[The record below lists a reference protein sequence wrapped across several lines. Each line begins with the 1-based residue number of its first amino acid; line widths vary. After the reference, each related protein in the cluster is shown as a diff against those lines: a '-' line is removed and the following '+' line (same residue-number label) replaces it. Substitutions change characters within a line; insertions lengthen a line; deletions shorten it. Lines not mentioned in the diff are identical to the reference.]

1 MNTQRISFQSPLY
14 PGAQGSDVAA
24 AQAMLAELDYPV
36 AQSERDA
43 RHYGPSTVEAVR
55 RWRRQNELPDEPFLD
70 LDALALLRKH
80 DLALERVVHGVIAL
94 ADGSAVGGL
103 LVTAIDR
110 DFRAEQEL
118 GKAVTDDGGRYRIV
132 YRAADAVRAEK
143 GLADVGLRIHTG
155 DGKMQLYASRS
166 AELAMNAPR
175 DIRLDAVV
183 SLPDGA
189 VPSEFACIAA
199 TLAGLTGDVGPAAIG
214 EDPASDE
221 VDFLARESGIDL
233 ERLGHFAMAAR
244 VGDLA
249 ELPAAYFYGLLREDG
264 LHGVGDGRAGA
275 VLTPVD
281 LRTPTRAVLFEAV
294 LLDGKDSQRVLRRAV
309 RKHLIGPEL
318 LEQAG
323 AIHER
328 LQQWRDEARKYVDHE
343 LPQRVAA
350 VLDGVVGAGREAD
363 LVSLLTAIDVN
374 GLPGLFE
381 RFDMAGIFSL
391 SDRPEAQARLGLA
404 DLLGLHP
411 GLVSEVVEGAGAGT
425 PEQVRKLAQLERK
438 DWSAMIERGNLRLGG
453 APISSA
459 SAASARRQASAIVR
473 RFEQRYPTAAF
484 AAQLGRRQPAA
495 VPESEGIAAL
505 FDRHPDFDLRR
516 HKLRP
521 FLKAAGDEQVPAAVL
536 DGVERV
542 QRVFQ
547 LAGDYRKTEALLA
560 AGYDSAAAI
569 VAAGR
574 GQFVRDARRAAG
586 LGAARAADMFE
597 AASNRNLAAL
607 TVAANLRTLDWPA
620 ALEGESAASLRAS
633 FQALAL
639 EHPDL
644 ASLFG
649 AGDACACAHCRSIY
663 GPAAYFADIMRFL
676 RNRLV
681 RDTTVTPSPSTR
693 SAREILF
700 ARRPDLGQIDLDCAN
715 AEVPVPHIDIVCELL
730 EEMVA
735 PDAGFTFNA
744 ATLAAGRA
752 PAALLAAVRAAGFQ
766 ILDNAVLY
774 GPYAGDRF
782 MLRDP
787 GIAIAVDGPAPN
799 WTLRRLRQTHGTPAE
814 RAAAPEY
821 VNADAHML
829 LAAGKAAFGL
839 PFDLFHA
846 ETVALLN
853 AAGSAR
859 ADLMRALKTPAAP
872 GAEVLAGEV
881 LGLTPAERRL
891 VFSAAVADQPAI
903 WGVPGPAAASTM
915 KRLDIFLDRT
925 GLDYAGVE
933 PLLARPW
940 IAGGL
945 DLFIRHL
952 DSSCD
957 LASKEIQHLDDAVL
971 DRVHRV
977 LRLARRTGLAPRD
990 VDRLASAPRLG
1001 GGDLGAAAL
1010 QALST
1015 LLPLAAALAVEPARL
1030 ITWLD
1035 RIAVDGEPSD
1045 HALLFQNTAATG
1057 PLDPMLAPAA
1067 LAANEAADTAVP
1079 GSGVRLAAV
1088 AEDLALAFGVGTS
1101 DMDLL
1106 VAHLGTAALLG
1117 PDPVLSAAALAA
1129 AFGRIG
1135 LARALGLGMPD
1146 YLMLERLSGADPLA
1160 GAAELAA
1167 LVETA
1172 RRVDAAAVPLVELE
1186 YRLARR
1192 AANLAEWDLA
1202 DSAITTALLALRTAL
1217 TQAQAEH
1224 ASPYDAGVTA
1234 LEQIPALELLL
1245 QRWPALDAGA
1255 MARLTD
1261 LVRAEPPTAAMGA
1274 AAKNVIDDLLAA
1286 LPNAAAIK
1294 AAIDALVAALGA
1306 EPQRQALLQ
1315 QLMQGL
1321 ADHAR
1326 MAAALDA
1333 AAVALQAVTAT
1344 ERALADVLLAGVRL
1358 AIAAVPTALTG
1369 LLTTGDIANPAVAIT
1384 PAGTPNLYRALRLAH
1399 AVAGLATPFDPVPE
1413 LLAFLLAKGPGLG
1426 WLALDTLPFETG
1438 GAVIALDSWLDL
1450 VDVFALA
1457 RRFPAVDMPG
1467 QPGVTVTVAAVFDLA
1482 LGAGPAPAPLLD
1494 RLAILTGWPRGLL
1507 GDVSAHFGR
1516 TLADYRHPGTWLAD
1530 ERALLAVHA
1539 LGTDVTEAFTFCA
1552 ENLGPTD
1559 AAAARRVLRTRH
1571 DPADWF
1577 GVLKTLM
1584 DPLRERK
1591 RDALVTQVLTTHPA
1605 LPTKADLYD
1614 YLLTDTEW
1622 SARMPSSRLVHAH
1635 GTVQLFLRR
1644 CIEGLEPAAVA
1655 DLDNDPDWRWWDSM
1669 KNYRVWEVGRKVF
1682 VDAQYYLRPEWRDDK
1697 TEAFA
1702 DFERHL
1708 MENDVTEENVE
1719 AAFEGYLDRLDDI
1732 AFLDVLA
1739 TCYDFDLQNL
1749 HVFAATKGGDPRGYY
1764 HRMLQRERS
1773 WTPWRKI
1780 DLDITGEHLIAFFR
1794 NNRLYLAWATFTEKG
1809 DETQSL
1815 PFPQPSGAATQPLP
1829 RPLRWTEISLAVS
1842 EYTGKKWLPRRVADT
1857 PIPTPKD
1864 VTPLDRKTIVL
1875 GVSPDPERFSVSV
1888 YHADIWPYLRHVG
1901 SFLLTGCKG
1910 YPEARAGTGD
1920 LIRLLPLFKD
1930 TAPRGQRLQ
1939 EQELDADDE
1948 LAYASVFGGSGF
1960 QLLFGRTVGQTPA
1973 AFRVTYPY
1981 QASELDRLLSALLA
1995 GATGKHSRDFT
2006 ILIFGTLMP
2015 FFYEDNRRGFI
2026 LIPGFYGE
2034 LDPETGERTTAKTF
2048 SDVRQLVVDVFLLTI
2063 KYLQLLAAAPTQAD
2077 KDAVI
2082 ADLLDDPEYKRIVQE
2097 FNSYRGTRYGIVVRN
2112 FHHPL
2117 ACHLRQQFFRGGIPA
2132 LLARSTQLHQGG
2144 FVFEDALNGHAPA
2157 PVILP
2162 PFPREELEFDRA
2174 SAYSDINWEL
2184 TYHAPH
2190 LIATRMMEA
2199 DDVEGYD
2206 AAETWLRYIFDPR
2219 GSSNDPAPQRYWNT
2233 KPFFQRGAAEYG
2245 LQLIDTILGRI
2256 AHDPNGVIE
2265 TELANAVLEWRRAPF
2280 KPYLV
2285 ARSRTVAFQQ
2295 AIVELTARLFIRRG
2309 DAYFRRDQLEDL
2321 VMASLDYSRA
2331 ERLLGARPRVVPP
2344 AVPVPPE
2351 NYNQLAERLD
2361 LFGNALAKLENLLP
2375 DPSVLPHGG
2384 AELPPL
2390 PLSLESLYFCI
2401 PPSDKLFELWD
2412 TLAERQFNLRNSRN
2426 IDGVERELSLFA
2438 PPLSVEALL
2447 QAAASGL
2454 SISAILDALSA
2465 PRPPYRF
2472 RVMLRQAIE
2481 LADVAAS
2488 FAGRLEQALAARDNE
2503 GLQRL
2508 KAEHEG
2514 RLLAEQVRAL
2524 ELERDAAI
2532 ETIASAQ
2539 KARQGHA
2546 ENQAFY
2552 FGRPYMNGWETAAVV
2567 SYGIATALQAV
2578 VAIGYAAAGG
2588 LSLVPSFMLGAAGFG
2603 GSPTVNAQTG
2613 GRDYSSSARDF
2624 VVGAVGALGATLE
2637 KAGAMLD
2644 HQGSY
2649 QVRHED
2655 WQNSA
2660 RAAQREMERADIE
2673 IRLANIRRDI
2683 AVEQLRVHGVRRQQG
2698 AAEEAYLRAKFTSRE
2713 LFDWSAGQLRGLSRQ
2728 MYNLAFEA
2736 ARAAERCFQF
2746 ELGSI
2751 DVFIRPGQ
2759 WNDARQGLL
2768 AADQLNADL
2777 RRMSAAWLA
2786 RNVRERELVSQL
2798 SLARLDPTALTEL
2811 RMSGRCT
2818 IQVPEAVFDLEH
2830 PGHYFRRIKALQVT
2844 VPCVAGP
2851 YTGVPLKVTQ
2861 TSNRIRVETGRRAGA
2876 ADDVTAY
2883 SEDPAG
2889 DSRFR
2894 YNVGAIQSIATSR
2907 GQEDSGLFGLN
2918 FDDDR
2923 YLPFEGSGVIGTY
2936 VLELPPTLRPF
2947 DYGTISDVVLG
2958 FQYTARDGG
2967 GSLRTLAANTLRVR
2981 LNTLALKTGRTGL
2994 FQAFDLRRDRPD
3006 VWHRLT
3012 TVGSADLTLS
3022 AQDLPYFTAG
3032 HALALSAVRLIAKVD
3047 GAPANHVITV
3057 AGTPVTLNPAAEPEL
3072 AGLLASTA
3080 AGFALDTPVTLGT
3093 ALAPALRELL
3103 VIVNYTVTS

>member
-14 PGAQGSDVAA
+14 PGAEGADVAS
-24 AQAMLAELDYPV
+24 AQAMLAEQGYPV
-36 AQSERDA
+36 AQTEQDA
-43 RHYGPSTVEAVR
+43 RYYGPSMVEAVR
-55 RWRRQNELPDEPFLD
+55 RWRRQHALPDEAFLD
-70 LDALALLRKH
+70 LDALALLRKQG
-80 DLALERVVHGVIAL
+80 LELERVVHGAVTL
-94 ADGSAVGGL
+94 EDGSAVGGL
-103 LVTAIDR
+103 LVTAVDR

-118 GKAVTDDGGRYRIV
+118 GKAVTDEGGRYRIV

-143 GLADVGLRIHTG
+143 GVADVGLRVHTG
-155 DGKMQLYASRS
+155 DGKTLLHASRS
-166 AELAMNAPR
+166 DELAMNAPPVV
-175 DIRLDAVV
+175 RLDAVV

-189 VPSEFACIAA
+189 VLSEFADIAA
-199 TLAGLTGDVGPAAIG
+199 TLAGLTGDVAPATIG

-221 VDFLARESGIDL
+221 VDFLARESGISL
-233 ERLGHFAMAAR
+233 ERLGHFVMAAR
-244 VGDLA
+244 VATLADLPP
-249 ELPAAYFYGLLREDG
+249 EYFYGLLREDG
-264 LHGVGDGRAGA
+264 LHGIARARA

-281 LRTPTRAVLFEAV
+281 LRTPARAVLFEAV
-294 LLDGKDSQRVLRRAV
+294 LLELKDTRHILRRAV
-309 RKHLIGPEL
+309 RKHLIGPEM
-318 LEQAG
+318 LEQAD

-328 LQQWRDEARKYVDHE
+328 LQQWRDEARKYVEHE
-343 LPQRVAA
+343 LPRRVAG

-363 LVSLLTAIDVN
+363 LVTLLTAIDVN

-381 RFDMAGIFSL
+381 RLDMAGIFSL

-411 GLVSEVVEGAGAGT
+411 GLVSEVVEGASATT

-438 DWSAMIERGNLRLGG
+438 DWSTLIERGNLRLGG
-453 APISSA
+453 APVP
-459 SAASARRQASAIVR
+459 AASARRQASAIVR

-484 AAQLGRRQPAA
+484 AAQLARRQPAA
-495 VPESEGIAAL
+495 VPESAGIAAL
-505 FDRHPDFDLRR
+505 LDRHPDFDLRR

-521 FLKAAGDEQVPAAVL
+521 FLKAAGDAQVPAEVL

-547 LAGDYRKTEALLA
+547 LTGDYRRTEALLA

-574 GQFVRDARRAAG
+574 GQFVRDARAG
-586 LGAARAADMFE
+586 GIGAARAADVFE
-597 AASNRNLAAL
+597 AASNRNLAAV
-607 TVAANLRTLDWPA
+607 TVAANLRTLDWPV
-620 ALEGESAASLRAS
+620 ALEGESAATLRAS
-633 FQALAL
+633 FEALAL

-663 GPAAYFADIMRFL
+663 GPAAYFADIMRYL

-700 ARRPDLGQIDLDCAN
+700 ARRPDLGEIDLDCAN

-735 PDAGFTFNA
+735 PDAGFTFNTA
-744 ATLAAGRA
+744 ALAAGRA
-752 PAALLAAVRAAGFQ
+752 PAALVAAVRAAGFE

-821 VNADAHML
+821 VNAAAHVL

-853 AAGSAR
+853 ATGTAR
-859 ADLMRALKTPAAP
+859 VALMRALKTAAAP
-872 GAEVLAGEV
+872 SAEVLAGEV
-881 LGLTPAERRL
+881 LGLAPAERRL

-903 WGVPGPAAASTM
+903 WGVPGPAAATTM
-915 KRLDIFLDRT
+915 KRLDVFLDRT
-925 GLDYAGVE
+925 GLDYAEVE
-933 PLLARPW
+933 ALLARPW

-957 LASKEIQHLDDAVL
+957 LARKEIQNLDDAVL
-971 DRVHRV
+971 DRVHRA
-977 LRLARRTGLAPRD
+977 LRLARRTGLAVRD

-1015 LLPLAAALAVEPARL
+1015 LLPLAAALDVEPARL
-1030 ITWLD
+1030 VTWLD
-1035 RIAVDGEPSD
+1035 RIAVDGDPSD

-1057 PLDPMLAPAA
+1057 PLDPVLAPAA
-1067 LAANEAADTAVP
+1067 LAANEAADIAVP

-1088 AEDLALAFGVGTS
+1088 AEDAALAFGIGAA

-1106 VAHLGTAALLG
+1106 VAHLGMAALLG
-1117 PDPVLSAAALAA
+1117 PNPVLSAAALAA
-1129 AFGRIG
+1129 AYGRIG
-1135 LARALGLGMPD
+1135 LARARGLGIGD
-1146 YLMLERLSGADPLA
+1146 YLMLERLYGADPLA
-1160 GAAELAA
+1160 SAANLAA
-1167 LVETA
+1167 LVTA
-1172 RRVDAAAVPLVELE
+1172 AERVDGAGVPLAELE

-1202 DSAITTALLALRTAL
+1202 DSAITATLLALRTAL
-1217 TQAQAEH
+1217 TEAQAAH
-1224 ASPYDAGVTA
+1224 VSPYDPGVAA

-1245 QRWPALDAGA
+1245 QRRPALDADA

-1261 LVRAEPPTAAMGA
+1261 LARAEPPTAAMGA
-1274 AAKNVIDDLLAA
+1274 AAKVVIDDLLAV
-1286 LPNAAAIK
+1286 LPNTAAIK
-1294 AAIDALVAALGA
+1294 TAIDALVAASGA
-1306 EPQRQALLQ
+1306 EAQRQALLL

-1326 MAAALDA
+1326 AVATLDA
-1333 AAVALQAVTAT
+1333 AATALQGVTGT
-1344 ERALADVLLAGVRL
+1344 DRALADVLLAGVRL
-1358 AIAAVPTALTG
+1358 AIAGVPTGLTG
-1369 LLTTGDIANPAVAIT
+1369 LLTTGDIGNPAVPIT
-1384 PAGTPNLYRALRLAH
+1384 PAAVPNLYRALRLAH
-1399 AVAGLATPFDPVPE
+1399 AVAGLVAPFGPTPD
-1413 LLAFLLAKGPGLG
+1413 LLAFLLAQGPALG
-1426 WLALDTLPFETG
+1426 WLALDAVPFETG
-1438 GAVIALDSWLDL
+1438 VAAVALDAWLEL
-1450 VDVFALA
+1450 ADVFALA

-1467 QPGVTVTVAAVFDLA
+1467 QPGVTVTVPAVFELA

-1507 GDVSAHFGR
+1507 GDVSAHFAR
-1516 TLADYRHPGTWLAD
+1516 TLADYRHPATWLAD
-1530 ERALLAVHA
+1530 EGALLAVNA
-1539 LGTDVTEAFTFCA
+1539 LGTDVAEAFAFCV
-1552 ENLGPTD
+1552 ENLGPSD
-1559 AAAARRVLRTRH
+1559 AAAARRVLRTRY

-1605 LPTKADLYD
+1605 LPTKVDLYD

-1655 DLDNDPDWRWWDSM
+1655 DLDNDADWRWWDSM
-1669 KNYRVWEVGRKVF
+1669 KNYRVWEVARKVF

-1697 TEAFA
+1697 TEAFV

-1708 MENDVTEENVE
+1708 MENDVNTENVE

-1739 TCYDFDLQNL
+1739 PCYDFDLQDL
-1749 HVFAATKGGDPRGYY
+1749 HVFAASMGGDPRGYY
-1764 HRMLQRERS
+1764 HRMLQHERS

-1910 YPEARAGTGD
+1910 YPEARPGTGN

-1939 EQELDADDE
+1939 EQEADTDDE

-1973 AFRVTYPY
+1973 VFRITYPY

-1995 GATGKHSRDFT
+1995 GAMGKFSRDFT
-2006 ILIFGTLMP
+2006 ILSFGTLMP

-2034 LDPETGERTTAKTF
+2034 RDRDTGERTTAKTF

-2097 FNSYRGTRYGIVVRN
+2097 FNSYRDTRYGIVVRN
-2112 FHHPL
+2112 FYHPL
-2117 ACHLRQQFFRGGIPA
+2117 ACHLRRQFFRGGIPA
-2132 LLARSTQLHQGG
+2132 LLARSTQLYQGS
-2144 FVFEDALNGHAPA
+2144 FVFEDGLDGYAPA

-2162 PFPREELEFDRA
+2162 PYPREELEFDQA

-2233 KPFFQRGAAEYG
+2233 KPFFLRGAADYG

-2295 AIVELTARLFIRRG
+2295 AIVELTARLFIRRA

-2331 ERLLGARPRVVPP
+2331 ERLLGPRPRVVPP

-2412 TLAERQFNLRNSRN
+2412 TLEERQFNLRNSRT

-2447 QAAASGL
+2447 QATASGL

-2488 FAGRLEQALAARDNE
+2488 FSGRLEQALAARDNE

-2546 ENQAFY
+2546 ESQAFY
-2552 FGRPYMNGWETAAVV
+2552 IGRPYMNGWETAAVV

-2698 AAEEAYLRAKFTSRE
+2698 AAEESYLRTKFTNRE
-2713 LFDWSAGQLRGLSRQ
+2713 LFDWSAGQLRSLSKQ

-2736 ARAAERCFQF
+2736 ARAAERCFNF

-2751 DVFIRPGQ
+2751 DVFIRAGQ
-2759 WNDARQGLL
+2759 WNDARHGLL

-2811 RMSGRCT
+2811 RMAGRCT

-2876 ADDVTAY
+2876 PDDVTAY

-2907 GQEDSGLFGLN
+2907 GQEDSGMFSLN

-2967 GSLRTLAANTLRVR
+2967 GSLRTLAANTLRAR

-3047 GAPANHVITV
+3047 GAPPNHVITV

-3080 AGFALDTPVTLGT
+3080 AGFALDAPVTLAT